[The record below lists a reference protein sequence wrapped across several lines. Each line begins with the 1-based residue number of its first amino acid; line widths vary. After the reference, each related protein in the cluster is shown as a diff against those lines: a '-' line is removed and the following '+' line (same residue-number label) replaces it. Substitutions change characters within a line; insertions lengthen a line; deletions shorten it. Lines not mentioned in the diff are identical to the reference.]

1 MNPLHK
7 EILALIK
14 LNSGKPTQHTFLN
27 SYLGNR
33 HPRYPISIPSLRKI
47 AKDWMTAHRDLPAS
61 QLAVLLTS
69 LIKGKS
75 STEKCMVGILLD
87 YATTDQRKFN
97 PKLFNTWLNY
107 LEGWAEV
114 DSLCTGKYSQSEIPL
129 QWKGWKP
136 LLIQFSKD
144 KNIQKRRASLVFL
157 CSPLRKSEDPRLAS
171 MALQNVSKLK
181 GEKEI
186 LITKAIS
193 WVLRSM
199 VKHHRIKLEEFLKTE
214 TGLPAIDIRETT
226 QVLKTGKKTSS
237 KKKSGFIND

>member
-14 LNSGKPTQHTFLN
+14 LNSGKPTQHTFLD
-27 SYLGNR
+27 SYLGNH

-47 AKDWMTAHRDLPAS
+47 ANAWMTSHRDMSSSRFAS
-61 QLAVLLTS
+61 VLTS

-75 STEKCMVGILLD
+75 STEKCMAGILLD
-87 YATTDQRKFN
+87 YSTPDQRKFN
-97 PKLFNTWLNY
+97 PKLFNAWLNF

-114 DSLCTGKYSQSEIPL
+114 DSLCTGKYSQTEIL
-129 QWKGWKP
+129 SQWKSWKP

-144 KNIQKRRASLVFL
+144 KNIHKRRASLVLL
-157 CSPLRKSEDPRLAS
+157 CSPLRKCEDDRLAS
-171 MALQNVSKLK
+171 IALQNVKKLK

-199 VKHHRIKLEEFLKTE
+199 VKHHRTLLEMYLKE
-214 TGLPAIDIRETT
+214 ESGLPSIAVRETMR
-226 QVLKTGKKTSS
+226 VLKTGKKTS
-237 KKKSGFIND
+237 KK

>member
-7 EILALIK
+7 EILTLIK
-14 LNSGKPTQHTFLN
+14 HNSGTPTHHTFLD
-27 SYLGNR
+27 SYLGNS
-33 HPRYPISIPSLRKI
+33 HPRYPISIPALRKI
-47 AKDWMTAHRDLPAS
+47 AKDWMTKHRDLPAA
-61 QLAVLLTS
+61 QLAILLTS

-87 YATTDQRKFN
+87 YTSTDQRKFN

-114 DSLCTGKYSQSEIPL
+114 DSLCTGKYSQSEIL
-129 QWKGWKP
+129 SQWKNWKP

-144 KNIQKRRASLVFL
+144 KNIHKRRASLVFL

-171 MALQNVSKLK
+171 IALQNVGRLK

-199 VKHHRIKLEEFLKTE
+199 VKHHRTAVEMYLKE
-214 TGLPAIDIRETT
+214 ASGLPSIAVRETMR
-226 QVLKTGKKTSS
+226 VLKTGRKTSR
-237 KKKSGFIND
+237 KK